1 MFKEKLYRVAFGF
14 AAFAALGAT
23 TVLFAQGD
31 DATKTKRPLSVRS
44 IRPFQRSETP
54 ANQAPNLYDKKSD
67 EFDYFREELG
77 RSETSTKT
85 KKRLQEIESR
95 VVYADPMDKPAY
107 DGSKFIDI
115 YSDVYVD
122 GQPYEDPE
130 DPDVKYFADENNIL
144 ATAAEALAQGT
155 QMISLLAG
163 VSAGSANSANNGMG
177 YGSDM
182 ATTVGPPHPM
192 PDMGGMAPVGGMESF
207 QQLSQSGSA
216 SSSGGKASAPTEPS
230 KFDDTKMIFPED
242 VESPYKAE
250 LKAIADEAFDFFKA
264 DREFKPKAS
273 APTTPDMGG
282 GYPSSSMGEMPAP
295 VTIGP
300 DEK

>member
-130 DPDVKYFADENNIL
+130 DPDVKYSADENNIL
-144 ATAAEALAQGT
+144 AIAAEALDEGT

-207 QQLSQSGSA
+207 QQLSQSGSPN
-216 SSSGGKASAPTEPS
+216 SSGGKASAPTEPS

-250 LKAIADEAFDFFKA
+250 LKPIADEAFDFFKA

>member
-130 DPDVKYFADENNIL
+130 DPDVKYSADENNIL
-144 ATAAEALAQGT
+144 AIAAEALDEGT

>member
-144 ATAAEALAQGT
+144 AIAAEALAQGT

-207 QQLSQSGSA
+207 QQLSQSGSP